1 LCELS
6 AIASALRG
14 LRRRNRCGA
23 CARATA
29 TAFRLSE
36 RPRHRERRWLDDPK
50 AGRVGLVDPAF
61 GLQRAS
67 LSIPEAIGEEKR
79 LHPRDR
85 ERVEAKFPPSDQL
98 LAPSF
103 RQRKISPWQTARRRA
118 APRDKP
124 SLGLKKQKIGPQ
136 RQNVGGESQQWLSY
150 PTNLHVRFDERG
162 VETELRLSH

>member
-1 LCELS
+1 MTPPRRLASLCELS

-98 LAPSF
+98 LAPPASVSEKF
-103 RQRKISPWQTARRRA
+103 RPGKPTAVARRRVINLVWPEKAEDWPA
-118 APRDKP
+118 ATKRAVWH
-124 SLGLKKQKIGPQ
+124 SL
-136 RQNVGGESQQWLSY
+136 E
-150 PTNLHVRFDERG
+150 NLDSVA
-162 VETELRLSH
+162 T